1 MKDAPFPARGSYADG
16 FEPVARIF
24 AAQLASGEERGAAFA
39 VYQHGRRVV
48 HLWGGDAHAPRG
60 RAWEPDTRV
69 VVYSVTK
76 GLAAMGLALLAD
88 RGRLAWDAPV
98 ASAWPA
104 FAARG
109 KERVTFRDLFNHRAG
124 LAVLDE
130 RFSLAECADPA
141 TRPRL
146 VAALAGQRPRGA
158 QQAYHATTFGM
169 YASEVF
175 ELLAGEP
182 LGPFLTRELFAPLG
196 ADVALGTSPEDDARV
211 ATVFEPSMRER
222 AVAMARAGLARLRGE
237 AHGPWT
243 EGRIARALLARDSLV
258 RGAFGNPR
266 VGRGIAS
273 YARPSIWRAPLAWAS
288 ATGTA
293 DGIARAYLPFALGG
307 EVDGR
312 RYLRAST
319 IAPVFERQG
328 WSERDGVLHKP
339 LGWSQGFLKEQ
350 THLFSPMRESFG
362 HAGLGGSLGWCDPVR
377 GLTIGYVMNR
387 LDWRTR
393 SPRALALTHALEACE
408 PIRAARFTSG

>member
-1 MKDAPFPARGSYADG
+1 VNVAPFPAQGHYADG
-16 FEPVARIF
+16 FEPVARVF
-24 AAQLASGEERGAAFA
+24 AAQLASGEEIGAALA
-39 VYQHGRRVV
+39 VYQRGRRVID
-48 HLWGGDAHAPRG
+48 LWGGHAHAPRG
-60 RAWEPDTRV
+60 MAWERDTRV

-76 GLAAMGLALLAD
+76 GLASMGLALLAD
-88 RGRLAWDAPV
+88 RGLLDWDAPV
-98 ASAWPA
+98 ASVWPA
-104 FAARG
+104 FAKNG
-109 KERVTFRDLFNHRAG
+109 KEGVTFRELFNHQAG

-130 RFSLAECADPA
+130 PFTLAECAAPA

-146 VAALAGQRPRGA
+146 VAALAGQRPRGRPGSR
-158 QQAYHATTFGM
+158 QAYHATTFGM

-175 ELLAGEP
+175 ERLAGEP

-211 ATVFEPSMRER
+211 ATVFEPSIRER
-222 AVAMARAGLARLRGE
+222 AAAMARAGMAHLRGE

-243 EGRIARALLARDSLV
+243 EGRIARAFVARDSLV
-258 RGAFGNPR
+258 RGAFTNPT

-273 YARPSIWRAPLAWAS
+273 YAKPTIWRAPLAWAS

-293 DGIARAYLPFALGG
+293 DGVARAYLPFALGG

-339 LGWSQGFLKEQ
+339 LGWSQGFLKEE
-350 THLFSPMRESFG
+350 THLFSPTRESFG
-362 HAGLGGSLGWCDPVR
+362 HAGIGGSLGWCDPVR

-393 SPRALALTHALEACE
+393 SPRALALTHALDACE
-408 PIRAARFTSG
+408 PVRDAR